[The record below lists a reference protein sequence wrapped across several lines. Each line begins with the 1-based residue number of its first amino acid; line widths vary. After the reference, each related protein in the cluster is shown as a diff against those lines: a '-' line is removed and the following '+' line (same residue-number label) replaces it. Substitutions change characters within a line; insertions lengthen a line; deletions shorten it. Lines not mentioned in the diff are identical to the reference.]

1 VNAKSY
7 FLVIENYGWVITM
20 VERFLGRKELENIVT
35 GATLLGSGGGGSP
48 KGGLALV
55 ESALKAS
62 PQGIRLVG
70 PEDIPDFEMAA
81 MVAGIGSPVA
91 FFQKGFDV
99 EAIYAFEAI
108 QRIYSMIGQKVTYLV
123 PGEIGGFNS
132 ITPMYVAAVKN
143 LPVIDADGCGRA
155 VPELENSLFYLYGV
169 PNSPCALADRNG
181 NVVVLYTNDPMDA
194 YTCEL
199 IARHVT
205 TAFGMIAAF
214 ATWTLNGETLRRALA
229 LNTVT
234 KCEKIGKAIR
244 SAISASR
251 DPVKAATE
259 AAGGYELIR
268 GTITDLTTRTVAGFD
283 FGTTTIEGIVSYE
296 GKKIKIDFKNENII
310 AWKTEGKPL
319 VMAPDL
325 ICLMTIGGEPLT
337 NADTKKDMKV
347 AVIGIPAPDKWR
359 KHPKGFAVWK
369 HILEKMGY
377 MGEYTPLEKLIW

>member
-1 VNAKSY
+1 M
-7 FLVIENYGWVITM
+7 T
-20 VERFLGRKELENIVT
+20 ERFLRRKELENIVT

-48 KGGLALV
+48 RGGLTLV

-81 MVAGIGSPVA
+81 MVAGIGSLA
-91 FFQKGFDV
+91 ALFQKGFDV
-99 EAIYAFEAI
+99 EATYAFEAI

-169 PNSPCALADRNG
+169 PNSPCVLADRNG
-181 NVVVLYTNDPMDA
+181 NIVVLYTNDPMDA

-205 TAFGMIAAF
+205 TAFGMSAAF

-234 KCEKIGKAIR
+234 KCEKIGEAIR
-244 SAISASR
+244 SAVSAGR

-259 AAGGYELIR
+259 AAGGYELVR
-268 GTITDLTTRTVAGFD
+268 GAITDLTTRTVAGFD
-283 FGTTTIEGIVSYE
+283 FGTTTIEGILSYK
-296 GKKIKIDFKNENII
+296 GKKLKIDFKNENII
-310 AWKTEGKPL
+310 AWKAEGKPL

-325 ICLMTIGGEPLT
+325 ICLMTIKGEPLT
-337 NADTKKDMKV
+337 NADTKKDMEV

-359 KHPKGFAVWK
+359 KDPKGFEVWK
-369 HILEKMGY
+369 HILQKMGY
-377 MGEYTPLEKLIW
+377 TGEYAPLEKLI